1 MYSNSCFFYNNVY
14 MVNEKNKKDIFIA
27 ILLGSLT
34 IFVTGMQTI
43 DTIFS
48 GNFVISLTIFI
59 LLSYFCVKAYRE
71 YKYLAILMFL
81 SILLLSPNVFSSREG
96 ELFPIT
102 YITFAIYFSINLG
115 KYMYKRWKSYY

>member
-43 DTIFS
+43 ETILS
-48 GNFVISLTIFI
+48 GNFVTSLTIFI

-81 SILLLSPNVFSSREG
+81 SIFLLSPNVFSSREG

>member
-1 MYSNSCFFYNNVY
+1 MYSNSYSFYNNVY
-14 MVNEKNKKDIFIA
+14 MANQKNKKDIFIA
-27 ILLGSLT
+27 ILLGFVT
-34 IFVTGMQTI
+34 IFLTGTGTI
-43 DTIFS
+43 ETIFS
-48 GNFVISLTIFI
+48 GNFIISLTIFI
-59 LLSYFCVKAYRE
+59 LLSYICVKAFRE

-81 SILLLSPNVFSSREG
+81 SIFLLSPNVFSSREG

>member
-1 MYSNSCFFYNNVY
+1 MYSNSYSFYNNVY
-14 MVNEKNKKDIFIA
+14 MANEKNKKDIFIA
-27 ILLGSLT
+27 ILLGFVT
-34 IFVTGMQTI
+34 IFVTGTRPI
-43 DTIFS
+43 ETIFS
-48 GNFVISLTIFI
+48 GNFIISLTIFI
-59 LLSYFCVKAYRE
+59 LLSYICVKAFRE

-81 SILLLSPNVFSSREG
+81 SIFLLSPNVFSSREG

>member
-1 MYSNSCFFYNNVY
+1 MYSNSYSFYNNVY
-14 MVNEKNKKDIFIA
+14 MANQKNKKDIFIA
-27 ILLGSLT
+27 ILLGFVT
-34 IFVTGMQTI
+34 IFVTGTRPI
-43 DTIFS
+43 ETIFS
-48 GNFVISLTIFI
+48 GNFIISLTIFI
-59 LLSYFCVKAYRE
+59 LLSYICVKAYRE

-81 SILLLSPNVFSSREG
+81 SIFLLSPNVFSSREG

>member
-27 ILLGSLT
+27 ILLGFLI
-34 IFVTGMQTI
+34 IFVTGI
-43 DTIFS
+43 RAIETIFS
-48 GNFVISLTIFI
+48 GNFFISLAIFI
-59 LLSYFCVKAYRE
+59 LLSYICVKAYVE

-81 SILLLSPNVFSSREG
+81 SIFLLSPNVFSSREG

>member
-43 DTIFS
+43 ETIFS

>member
-43 DTIFS
+43 ETIFS
-48 GNFVISLTIFI
+48 GNFVISLTI
-59 LLSYFCVKAYRE
+59 
-71 YKYLAILMFL
+71 
-81 SILLLSPNVFSSREG
+81 
-96 ELFPIT
+96 LFYCHI
-102 YITFAIYFSINLG
+102 FV
-115 KYMYKRWKSYY
+115 

>member
-1 MYSNSCFFYNNVY
+1 MYSNSYSFYNNVY
-14 MVNEKNKKDIFIA
+14 MANQKNKKDIFIA
-27 ILLGSLT
+27 ILLGFVT
-34 IFVTGMQTI
+34 IFVTGTRPI
-43 DTIFS
+43 ETIFS
-48 GNFVISLTIFI
+48 GNFIISLTIFI
-59 LLSYFCVKAYRE
+59 LLSYICVKAFRE

-81 SILLLSPNVFSSREG
+81 SIFLLSPNVFSSREG

>member
-1 MYSNSCFFYNNVY
+1 MYSNSYSFYNNVY
-14 MVNEKNKKDIFIA
+14 MANQKNKKDIFIA
-27 ILLGSLT
+27 ILLGFVT
-34 IFVTGMQTI
+34 IFVTGTRPI
-43 DTIFS
+43 ETIFS
-48 GNFVISLTIFI
+48 GNFIISLTIFI
-59 LLSYFCVKAYRE
+59 LLSFICVKAYRE

-81 SILLLSPNVFSSREG
+81 SIFLLSPNVFSSREG

>member
-1 MYSNSCFFYNNVY
+1 MA
-14 MVNEKNKKDIFIA
+14 NEKNKNDIFIG
-27 ILLGSLT
+27 ILLGFVT
-34 IFVTGMQTI
+34 IFVTGTRTI
-43 DTIFS
+43 ESIYS
-48 GNFVISLTIFI
+48 KNFIISLIIFI
-59 LLSYFCVKAYRE
+59 LLSYICVKAYAE

-81 SILLLSPNVFSSREG
+81 SIFLLSPNVFSSREG

>member
-27 ILLGSLT
+27 ILLGFLI
-34 IFVTGMQTI
+34 IFVTGI
-43 DTIFS
+43 RAIETIFS
-48 GNFVISLTIFI
+48 GNFFISLAIFI
-59 LLSYFCVKAYRE
+59 LLSYICVKAYLE

-81 SILLLSPNVFSSREG
+81 SIFLLSPNVFSSREG

>member
-1 MYSNSCFFYNNVY
+1 MYSNSYSFYNNVY
-14 MVNEKNKKDIFIA
+14 MANQKNKKDIFIA
-27 ILLGSLT
+27 ILLGCLT

-43 DTIFS
+43 ETIFS
-48 GNFVISLTIFI
+48 GNFFISLTIFI
-59 LLSYFCVKAYRE
+59 LLSYFCVKAYKE

-81 SILLLSPNVFSSREG
+81 SIFLLSPNVFSSREG

-102 YITFAIYFSINLG
+102 YITFAIYFSIILG

>member
-1 MYSNSCFFYNNVY
+1 MYSNSYSFYNNVY
-14 MVNEKNKKDIFIA
+14 MANQKNKKDIFIA
-27 ILLGSLT
+27 ILLGFVT
-34 IFVTGMQTI
+34 IFVTGTRPI
-43 DTIFS
+43 KTIFS
-48 GNFVISLTIFI
+48 GNFIISLMIFI
-59 LLSYFCVKAYRE
+59 LLSYICVKAFRE

-81 SILLLSPNVFSSREG
+81 SIFLLSPNVFSSREG